1 MTRAPQP
8 APHPNAHQAAAQY
21 ADPVPPENP
30 QAPDPNPQ
38 IPPPPPQRSPIRTA
52 IRLIAMLG
60 VVSLCADLCY
70 EGARGINGSYLAL
83 LGASA
88 TAVGIAAGLG
98 EFVGYALRLASGYL
112 ADRLRAP
119 WLLVFLGYSLS
130 VIAVP
135 LMALA
140 PNWQTAAALIVVERL
155 GKAIRGPARD
165 ALLSAAAKPL
175 GQGKGFG
182 LHESLDQFGA
192 VAGPLLASGVFAW
205 SGKYQIAF
213 AVFAIPALACIAAL
227 ALARRT
233 FANADEPRVKP
244 APTPAPLGSTLW
256 LAIIAC
262 GLIALGTPDFAL
274 LAFHFK
280 SNAAFAATFPEWA
293 IPMLYAGAMAV
304 DAFGALGLGWL
315 FDRFGI
321 IVVAIT
327 TAIGAAASPL
337 LLLGNPTAAIVGMV
351 VWGIAL
357 ASQESIMRAMI
368 ATLAPPDRKGW
379 TFGIFY
385 VVFGLAWLA
394 GSAAM
399 GALYDLSITAVAILG
414 ITATL
419 ASFPILT
426 IVARRTRAPH
436 T

>member
-1 MTRAPQP
+1 MTRAFPP
-8 APHPNAHQAAAQY
+8 TPHPNAHQAAAQY
-21 ADPVPPENP
+21 AELVPPENP
-30 QAPDPNPQ
+30 QTPTHNSAAT
-38 IPPPPPQRSPIRTA
+38 PPPRSPLRTA

-98 EFVGYALRLASGYL
+98 EFVGYALRLASGYF

-119 WLLVFLGYSLS
+119 WTLVFLGYSLS

-140 PNWQTAAALIVVERL
+140 PNWQTAAALIVIERL

-213 AVFAIPALACIAAL
+213 AVFAIPAVACIISL
-227 ALARRT
+227 ALARRA

-256 LAIIAC
+256 LAILAC

-280 SNAAFAATFPEWA
+280 STATFAEWA

-304 DAFGALGLGWL
+304 DAFGALALGWL
-315 FDRFGI
+315 FDRSGI

-327 TAIGAAASPL
+327 TALGAAASPL
-337 LLLGNPTAAIVGMV
+337 LLLGNPTAAILGML

-357 ASQESIMRAMI
+357 ASQESIIRAMI
-368 ATLAPPDRKGW
+368 ATLAPADRKGW

-385 VVFGLAWLA
+385 FVFGLAWLA

-399 GALYDLSITAVAILG
+399 GALYDISTTAVATLG

-419 ASFPILT
+419 ASFPILI
-426 IVARRTRAPH
+426 IVARRTRAARL
-436 T
+436 